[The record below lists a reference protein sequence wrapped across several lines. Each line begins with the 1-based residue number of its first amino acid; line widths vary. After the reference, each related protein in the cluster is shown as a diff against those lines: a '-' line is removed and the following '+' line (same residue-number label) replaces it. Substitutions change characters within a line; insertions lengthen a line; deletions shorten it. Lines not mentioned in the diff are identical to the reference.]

1 MRISGKPGKVKS
13 VPRNPNIIAFFRFAR
28 QGENAGYGI
37 DKIMR
42 WTKLTGLEVDFES
55 DITSSTVTYPL
66 PVKSGQLG
74 GQINGDTEDCNA
86 DKQEDI
92 LNKGGQKRWSE
103 QRGGNKS
110 QNSRGHA
117 KEA

>member
-1 MRISGKPGKVKS
+1 MNNTISTFSSES
-13 VPRNPNIIAFFRFAR
+13 VGMVLNIYHRFIALFRFAR

-66 PVKSGQLG
+66 PLLKSGQINSPKS
-74 GQINGDTEDCNA
+74 GQININH
-86 DKQEDI
+86 
-92 LNKGGQKRWSE
+92 L
-103 QRGGNKS
+103 S
-110 QNSRGHA
+110 QNTDIDKDGIANAISKSG
-117 KEA
+117 